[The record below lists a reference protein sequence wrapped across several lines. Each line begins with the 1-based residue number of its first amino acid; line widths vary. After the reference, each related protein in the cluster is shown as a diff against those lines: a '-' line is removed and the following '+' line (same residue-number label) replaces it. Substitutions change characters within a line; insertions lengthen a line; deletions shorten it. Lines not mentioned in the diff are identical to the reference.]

1 MGLKR
6 KGAVKLGWDTVH
18 TSLREFGLPPMVE
31 RVARWVER
39 HPKTVLAGALVLAMA
54 VLLTQSPSDAA
65 TDPDPYNGE
74 TPLFV

>member
-6 KGAVKLGWDTVH
+6 KKEAKVGWDTIH
-18 TSLREFGLPPMVE
+18 TSLREFGLPPIVE
-31 RVARWVER
+31 HAARWVER

-54 VLLTQSPSDAA
+54 VLLTQSPADAA
-65 TDPDPYNGE
+65 ADPDPYNGE

>member
-6 KGAVKLGWDTVH
+6 KKEVKLGWDTIH
-18 TSLREFGLPPMVE
+18 TSLREFGLPPIVE
-31 RVARWVER
+31 RAARWVER

-54 VLLTQSPSDAA
+54 VLLTQSPGDAA
-65 TDPDPYNGE
+65 GDPDPYNGE